1 MLNSVI
7 IMAEKSKT
15 DRDKLLKKFSN
26 RSGHLIIFNSWNWS
40 LIHGTFSVNKFLVL
54 YMYYGTVQCNL
65 GPILVLTSDLCRQAL
80 AASFCQNV
88 LMLSLSVNCLHKLIY
103 VNPILTPNCEK
114 QKNNKRVTTK
124 GWSHFAKSL
133 RFFSV
138 NIAISNKYMTC
149 V

>member
-1 MLNSVI
+1 
-7 IMAEKSKT
+7 MAEKSKT

-26 RSGHLIIFNSWNWS
+26 PSGHLDLLH

-54 YMYYGTVQCNL
+54 YMYYGTVQCTL

-88 LMLSLSVNCLHKLIY
+88 LMLSLSVNYLHKLIY

-114 QKNNKRVTTK
+114 QKTK
-124 GWSHFAKSL
+124 E
-133 RFFSV
+133 
-138 NIAISNKYMTC
+138 
-149 V
+149 